1 MILKGGFTTTK
12 ILFDSG
18 SDKIK
23 NESFS
28 YLDKIGKVLSEDK
41 SIKLKIIGHTDSD
54 GDTKANLSLSQK
66 RAISVKKYFED
77 NFKINETSIQ
87 TDGKGENEPIAD
99 NKTSE
104 GKAQNRRVE
113 FKKI

>member
-1 MILKGGFTTTK
+1 MFQCK

-23 NESFS
+23 TESFS
-28 YLDKIGKVLSEDK
+28 YLDKIGKVLNEDK
-41 SIKLKIIGHTDSD
+41 SINLKIIGHTDSD
-54 GDTKANLSLSQK
+54 GDSKANLTLSQK
-66 RAISVKKYFED
+66 RAVSVKNYLK
-77 NFKINETSIQ
+77 NTFKINETSLE
-87 TDGKGENEPIAD
+87 TDGKGENEPVAD

-104 GKAQNRRVE
+104 GKSQNRRVE